1 MECLSDPPHQERTLF
16 QENPPACFLHFRPLF
31 CIYEAVVLPSLVSAL
46 NM

>member
-16 QENPPACFLHFRPLF
+16 QESPPARFLHFRPLF

-46 NM
+46 KM